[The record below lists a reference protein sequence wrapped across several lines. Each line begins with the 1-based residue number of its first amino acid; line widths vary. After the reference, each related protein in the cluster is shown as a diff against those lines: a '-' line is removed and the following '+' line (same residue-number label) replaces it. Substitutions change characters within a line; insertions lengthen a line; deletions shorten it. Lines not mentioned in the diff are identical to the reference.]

1 MLKSGLGDFNPFA
14 AIARQMIDSI
24 LQKPI
29 APIGL
34 SVVLGL
40 ASVSWLTTAV
50 IAPQSAQAYTAR
62 VDVSLARELEES
74 YESFLRRAEAVA
86 RAATQRSFDGDIL
99 VTDVRVMVLGQ
110 NDGAIAPVLL
120 LEVSRQSWR
129 SRPDPQQWATYLPD
143 APALLGFEGLPG
155 QAEPQQ
161 PDAPQQV
168 PPPPMSAPE
177 GIGIPGTPIP
187 VQGVPSPPPTIPQP
201 TEIPAPTA
209 TPASENPGIPT
220 NTAPI
225 PPAPSDVPTRPTS

>member
-1 MLKSGLGDFNPFA
+1 MLKSEPGDFNPLA
-14 AIARQMIDSI
+14 AISRQLIYSI
-24 LQKPI
+24 VQKPI

-62 VDVSLARELEES
+62 VDVSLSRQIEES

-86 RAATQRSFDGDIL
+86 RAAAQRSFDGDIL
-99 VTDVRVMVLGQ
+99 VTDVRVMILGQ

-143 APALLGFEGLPG
+143 APALLGFDGLPG
-155 QAEPQQ
+155 QAELQPPTAPPQI
-161 PDAPQQV
+161 PPPPVAAPQGIGTPGTFAPDQV
-168 PPPPMSAPE
+168 PPSLPPTVPQSIETPAPT
-177 GIGIPGTPIP
+177 GTPGTPTNTEL
-187 VQGVPSPPPTIPQP
+187 PPP
-201 TEIPAPTA
+201 
-209 TPASENPGIPT
+209 G
-220 NTAPI
+220 
-225 PPAPSDVPTRPTS
+225 PSDVPTRPTSN

>member
-1 MLKSGLGDFNPFA
+1 MLKSEPGDFNPLA
-14 AIARQMIDSI
+14 AISRQLIYSI
-24 LQKPI
+24 VQKPI

-62 VDVSLARELEES
+62 VDVSLSRQIEES
-74 YESFLRRAEAVA
+74 YESFIRRAEAVA
-86 RAATQRSFDGDIL
+86 RAAAQRSFDGDIL

-155 QAEPQQ
+155 QAEPQ
-161 PDAPQQV
+161 PPAAPQQV
-168 PPPPMSAPE
+168 PPPPMAAPQGTGTPGTFAPDQVPPSLPPTVPQSIE
-177 GIGIPGTPIP
+177 TPAPTGTPGTP
-187 VQGVPSPPPTIPQP
+187 
-201 TEIPAPTA
+201 
-209 TPASENPGIPT
+209 T
-220 NTAPI
+220 NTELL
-225 PPAPSDVPTRPTS
+225 PPGPSDVPTRPTSN